1 MTKHDFWKSSG
12 FHLLEKA
19 DNGWLNVTPDFL
31 RAYFTRPE
39 IHPIDT
45 SCDAEHRVFE
55 KLMADPF
62 VLISPVELDAI
73 VDHDAADNYR
83 ILLRFRDSLKEG
95 KTLENTYLNL
105 MKSGTINI
113 PPLFIDQ
120 MVHIIVRNILD
131 SSDDPIRIKSAEL
144 FFREQNVSTQ
154 DGQLMLADQE
164 IVEMYAKTGG
174 AGGLGQLLQDSETP
188 MKSVELD
195 ILDDDN
201 ADIYWERS
209 ERFDM
214 VIDFRFT
221 KPALDAFARMIESWI
236 HHFHGLKVNVQPRR
250 NIADEKWSWHI
261 GLDRESTDLLNSLYK
276 GDEPSAEAS
285 DRLVA
290 LFSMTILDSS
300 RVIDTL
306 REKPVYLGL
315 AMDSSNVVKMK
326 PQNLL
331 LNLPLVAST

>member
-12 FHLLEKA
+12 FHLLERA
-19 DNGWLNVTPDFL
+19 DNGWLKVTPDFL

-45 SCDAEHRVFE
+45 SCEAEHRVFE

-62 VLISPVELDAI
+62 GIISPVELDAI
-73 VDHDAADNYR
+73 VDRDAADNYR
-83 ILLRFRDSLKEG
+83 ILLRFRDTLAEG
-95 KTLENTYLNL
+95 KTLEKTYLNL

-113 PPLFIDQ
+113 PPLFLDQ

-131 SSDDPIRIKSAEL
+131 TNEDPIRIKSAEL
-144 FFREQNVSTQ
+144 FFREQNVNTQ
-154 DGQLMLADQE
+154 EGQLMLADQE
-164 IVEMYAKTGG
+164 IVEMYTKTGG
-174 AGGLGQLLQDSETP
+174 AGGLGQLLQESETP

-195 ILDDDN
+195 ILDEDN
-201 ADIYWERS
+201 SDSYWERS

-214 VIDFRFT
+214 VIDFRYT

-236 HHFHGLKVNVQPRR
+236 HHFHGLEVNVQPRQ

-261 GLDRESTDLLNSLYK
+261 GLDRVSTELLNNLYT
-276 GDEPSAEAS
+276 GNEPTAQAS
-285 DRLVA
+285 DRLVS
-290 LFSMTILDSS
+290 LLSMTILDSS
-300 RVIDTL
+300 RVIEHMRD
-306 REKPVYLGL
+306 KPVYLGL
-315 AMDSSNVVKMK
+315 AMDEDNVVKMK

-331 LNLPLVAST
+331 LNLPLVTST